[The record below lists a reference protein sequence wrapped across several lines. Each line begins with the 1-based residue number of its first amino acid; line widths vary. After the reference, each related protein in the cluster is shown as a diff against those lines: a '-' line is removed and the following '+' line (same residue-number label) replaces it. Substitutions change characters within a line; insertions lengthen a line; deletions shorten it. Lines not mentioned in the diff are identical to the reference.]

1 MSTTRKQC
9 WDLVWDSAQLQRKLT
24 RTIPYQLPKHSIA
37 KQVTWRSLQC
47 CSASTITTPSEE
59 IWWLLL
65 ITTFTSSA
73 ALQQPNQQHASH
85 GVIWLQMSE
94 WTEPRVSKTSQSP
107 QRHTQPWPL
116 PPIGQLRVGGAV
128 FAGVN
133 RSSCTLRWN
142 CQVFLMLLLPLQPV
156 LGRPTGLSVCTQRG
170 TICLL
175 QGKSKLTLGELI

>member
-142 CQVFLMLLLPLQPV
+142 CQVFFNALAPSS
-156 LGRPTGLSVCTQRG
+156 TGFRSPNRF
-170 TICLL
+170 ICVHT
-175 QGKSKLTLGELI
+175 KRNNMSAAR